1 MDKDTDKDMDK
12 DMDRIERQIID
23 TLHKEDSNCIFFH
36 GDIGTG
42 KTSFIKNLLA
52 RNNFIYRDFDI
63 CNKHTITEFI
73 EEMNTTS
80 HNIMDMF
87 AKSIRKKVLV
97 IDNIDILYEI
107 DKTIITNLIKIV
119 RPKKTKRQ
127 KEECYSIYPII
138 CISNSVDK
146 KLADLVK
153 ISKVIEFPSPNGDL
167 RLHNYKKWRDKN
179 NPTTRIYGEGEGKGN
194 TKLGIKKQEYHDRN
208 DVKVITSR
216 LISRPFKFNEDILY
230 INDNDKTT
238 ISLLYHENIVDYLP
252 VYFGETG
259 SIIEQYMAILDNIC
273 CGDYIDRNIFQK
285 QLWSMNEMSFKIKVS
300 YNNYLFHRQSRDNGG
315 SEPITIKKTRSMPE
329 MRFTKILTKYSNEY
343 SNAGFMNQISQ
354 AMGLEIVDM
363 LEFFHYYMMENIPE
377 VSNDI
382 YEYLMNN
389 YNISHLDI
397 QRINK
402 YIDMII

>member
-1 MDKDTDKDMDK
+1 MDKDMDK
-12 DMDRIERQIID
+12 DMDKIERQIID
-23 TLHKEDSNCIFFH
+23 ILNIADSNCIFFH

-42 KTSFIKNLLA
+42 KTTFIKNLLA

-63 CNKHTITEFI
+63 CNKHTITDFI

-153 ISKVIEFPSPNGDL
+153 ICNVIEFPSLNGDL
-167 RLHNYKKWRDKN
+167 RLVNYKKWRDKN
-179 NPTTRIYGEGEGKGN
+179 NSTTRIYGEGEEPYREKPN
-194 TKLGIKKQEYHDRN
+194 KKHEYQDRN
-208 DVKVITSR
+208 DVKVVTSR
-216 LISRPFKFNEDILY
+216 LISRQFKFNEDILY

-259 SIIEQYMAILDNIC
+259 SIIEQYLAILDNIC

-315 SEPITIKKTRSMPE
+315 SEPITIKKTKPMPE

-354 AMGLEIVDM
+354 TMGLEIVDM
-363 LEFFHYYMMENIPE
+363 LEFFYYYIIKDIPE
-377 VSNDI
+377 VSNYI
-382 YEYLMNN
+382 YEYLINN